1 MPVLNTLQS
10 YGNGFQIKVLS
21 SLLKHKE
28 FLQNVNDIL
37 STDMFDSPAHKW
49 IVSETLRYYH
59 KYHTTPT
66 MESLQVEVKKIDN
79 EILKVGVID
88 QLKES
93 LKAINDDREYIEQE
107 FANFCRNQQLKNA
120 ILESVKLL
128 EKGEYEDIRSII
140 NTAAKAGQDKT
151 IGHEYEKDLETRY
164 RQEQRSP
171 IPTAWPQ
178 VNELLMGGLGVG
190 DLGIIFGNPG
200 GGKCIGP
207 NSIVE
212 IEYEEI
218 GVDVNNNGKTTTI
231 WFDSFAEF
239 NIDGTHMW
247 GHEVKKFFEFVE
259 AQKLN

>member
-1 MPVLNTLQS
+1 
-10 YGNGFQIKVLS
+10 
-21 SLLKHKE
+21 
-28 FLQNVNDIL
+28 
-37 STDMFDSPAHKW
+37 
-49 IVSETLRYYH
+49 
-59 KYHTTPT
+59 
-66 MESLQVEVKKIDN
+66 
-79 EILKVGVID
+79 
-88 QLKES
+88 
-93 LKAINDDREYIEQE
+93 
-107 FANFCRNQQLKNA
+107 
-120 ILESVKLL
+120 
-128 EKGEYEDIRSII
+128 
-140 NTAAKAGQDKT
+140 
-151 IGHEYEKDLETRY
+151 
-164 RQEQRSP
+164 
-171 IPTAWPQ
+171 
-178 VNELLMGGLGVG
+178 VG